1 MQVEV
6 DHQAGEAVGAL
17 SGAFVFRAPSRRRV
31 ALLHGLPEPLRQQAS
46 GFMTAEVICHAAP
59 ASSAFVA
66 SLKWPKR
73 SVNACRACNAVQ
85 CGVNLPFTGGLD
97 MRILAASFMTRPSAV
112 RALEALDGR
121 FGTGHTRIAVLG
133 GTGEQVGGPK
143 PEMILA
149 GRFTD
154 DVIAAV
160 RGAILEL
167 GGTVVVDV
175 DEDRTR

>member
-1 MQVEV
+1 MQC
-6 DHQAGEAVGAL
+6 DA
-17 SGAFVFRAPSRRRV
+17 
-31 ALLHGLPEPLRQQAS
+31 
-46 GFMTAEVICHAAP
+46 
-59 ASSAFVA
+59 
-66 SLKWPKR
+66 
-73 SVNACRACNAVQ
+73 
-85 CGVNLPFTGGLD
+85 NLPFTGGLG

-121 FGTGHTRIAVLG
+121 FGSGHARIAVLG
-133 GTGEQVGGPK
+133 GTGEETGAEETGGQQ

-154 DVIAAV
+154 DVISAV
-160 RGAILEL
+160 RRAVMEL

>member
-1 MQVEV
+1 
-6 DHQAGEAVGAL
+6 
-17 SGAFVFRAPSRRRV
+17 
-31 ALLHGLPEPLRQQAS
+31 
-46 GFMTAEVICHAAP
+46 
-59 ASSAFVA
+59 
-66 SLKWPKR
+66 
-73 SVNACRACNAVQ
+73 
-85 CGVNLPFTGGLD
+85 

-112 RALEALDGR
+112 RALEALNGR
-121 FGTGHTRIAVLG
+121 FGVGHARIAVLG
-133 GTGEQVGGPK
+133 GTREETTGQQ

-160 RGAILEL
+160 RHAIMEL

>member
-1 MQVEV
+1 
-6 DHQAGEAVGAL
+6 
-17 SGAFVFRAPSRRRV
+17 
-31 ALLHGLPEPLRQQAS
+31 
-46 GFMTAEVICHAAP
+46 
-59 ASSAFVA
+59 
-66 SLKWPKR
+66 
-73 SVNACRACNAVQ
+73 
-85 CGVNLPFTGGLD
+85 

-112 RALEALDGR
+112 RALEALDGG

-133 GTGEQVGGPK
+133 GTGEKVGGQK

-167 GGTVVVDV
+167 GGTVTWTS
-175 DEDRTR
+175 TRIGPASTRPGSRHSRGSADTPAMDWLGDHGST

>member
-1 MQVEV
+1 
-6 DHQAGEAVGAL
+6 
-17 SGAFVFRAPSRRRV
+17 
-31 ALLHGLPEPLRQQAS
+31 
-46 GFMTAEVICHAAP
+46 
-59 ASSAFVA
+59 
-66 SLKWPKR
+66 
-73 SVNACRACNAVQ
+73 
-85 CGVNLPFTGGLD
+85 

-112 RALEALDGR
+112 LALEALDRR
-121 FGTGHTRIAVLG
+121 FGTGDTRIAVLG
-133 GTGEQVGGPK
+133 GTGEEPGGQQ

-160 RGAILEL
+160 RRAMVEL

>member
-1 MQVEV
+1 
-6 DHQAGEAVGAL
+6 
-17 SGAFVFRAPSRRRV
+17 
-31 ALLHGLPEPLRQQAS
+31 
-46 GFMTAEVICHAAP
+46 
-59 ASSAFVA
+59 
-66 SLKWPKR
+66 
-73 SVNACRACNAVQ
+73 
-85 CGVNLPFTGGLD
+85 
-97 MRILAASFMTRPSAV
+97 MRILASSFMTRPSAV

-133 GTGEQVGGPK
+133 GTGEKVGGQK